1 MRGIKEITSKDN
13 AIFKLIKSLKVK
25 KNRIR
30 EALFVVDGPKQVI
43 EAGSSRYGIR
53 YLVVR
58 RDRLDFF
65 NNDGFFEEIPA
76 TKVEIISM
84 DESLFRQIADT
95 ENSQGILAVLS
106 YEMLSGEDLMRQISA
121 DSNVLILDRLQDPG
135 NIGTLVRTAEGAG
148 FKGVVLLKGSGDVFS
163 PKAIRA
169 GGGATLRMPVTML
182 DDAYSLRELSDRFS
196 KRLVVTDVSRGL
208 AYYDVDLSENV
219 FLVMGNEGRGVSKE
233 VLDLADVRINIPT
246 EGLLESLNV
255 ATAGAVLMMDSLRQN
270 KNRIG
275 RG

>member
-30 EALFVVDGPKQVI
+30 EALFVVEGPKQVI

-53 YLVVR
+53 NLVVR

-65 NNDGFFEEIPA
+65 KNDGFFEEIPA

-196 KRLVVTDVSRGL
+196 KRLVVTDVSSGL

-246 EGLLESLNV
+246 DGLLESLNV

>member
-30 EALFVVDGPKQVI
+30 EALFVVEGPKQVI

-84 DESLFRQIADT
+84 DESLFRQIVDT

-196 KRLVVTDVSRGL
+196 KRLVVTDVSSGL

-246 EGLLESLNV
+246 DGLLESLNV

>member
-30 EALFVVDGPKQVI
+30 EALFVVEGPKQVI

-65 NNDGFFEEIPA
+65 KNDGFFEEIPA

-169 GGGATLRMPVTML
+169 GGGATLRMPVTMI

-196 KRLVVTDVSRGL
+196 KRLVVTDVSSGL

-246 EGLLESLNV
+246 EGLLE
-255 ATAGAVLMMDSLRQN
+255 
-270 KNRIG
+270 
-275 RG
+275 

>member
-30 EALFVVDGPKQVI
+30 EALFVVEGPKQVI

-84 DESLFRQIADT
+84 DESLFRQIVDT

-169 GGGATLRMPVTML
+169 GGGATLRMPVTMI

-196 KRLVVTDVSRGL
+196 KRLVVTDVSSGL

>member
-30 EALFVVDGPKQVI
+30 EALFVVEGPKQVI

-84 DESLFRQIADT
+84 DESLFRQIVDT

-148 FKGVVLLKGSGDVFS
+148 FKGVALLKGSGDVFS

-169 GGGATLRMPVTML
+169 GGGATLRMPVTMI

-196 KRLVVTDVSRGL
+196 KRLVVTDVSSGL

>member
-30 EALFVVDGPKQVI
+30 EALFVVEGPKQVI

-196 KRLVVTDVSRGL
+196 KRLVVTDVSSGL

>member
-30 EALFVVDGPKQVI
+30 EALFVVEGPKQVI

-84 DESLFRQIADT
+84 DESLFRQIVDT

-169 GGGATLRMPVTML
+169 GGGATLRMPVTMI

-196 KRLVVTDVSRGL
+196 KRLVVTDVSSGL

-246 EGLLESLNV
+246 DGLLESLNV

>member
-30 EALFVVDGPKQVI
+30 EALFVVEGPKQVI

-84 DESLFRQIADT
+84 DESLFRQIVDT

-169 GGGATLRMPVTML
+169 GGATLRMPVTMI

-196 KRLVVTDVSRGL
+196 KRLVVTDVSSGL

-246 EGLLESLNV
+246 DGLLESLNV

>member
-30 EALFVVDGPKQVI
+30 EALFVVEGPKQVS

-65 NNDGFFEEIPA
+65 KNDGFFEEIPA

-196 KRLVVTDVSRGL
+196 KRLVVTDVSSGL

-246 EGLLESLNV
+246 DGLLESLNV

>member
-30 EALFVVDGPKQVI
+30 EALFVVEGPKQVI

-65 NNDGFFEEIPA
+65 KNDGFFEEIPA

-196 KRLVVTDVSRGL
+196 KRLVVTDVSSGL